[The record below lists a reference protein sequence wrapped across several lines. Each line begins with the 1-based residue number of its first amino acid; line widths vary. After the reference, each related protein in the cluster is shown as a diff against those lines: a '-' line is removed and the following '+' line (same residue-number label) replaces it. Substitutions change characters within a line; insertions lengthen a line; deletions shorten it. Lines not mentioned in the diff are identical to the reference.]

1 MSYGKNEN
9 GNDYIIG
16 DLHGHLSLIEEAM
29 ENVSFDKNQDRLFST
44 GDLIDRGPG
53 SADCLQLIFEPWF
66 YSVRGNHEQMMID
79 AIVHGDSRMMELWMF
94 NGGSWFHDHNLNL
107 MKCLAEEAE
116 KKMPYWIELQSGN
129 NKIGIVHAE
138 PPSDWMAIGDTDKQA
153 LIWSRD
159 RINKKDCSIV
169 ENIDVV
175 YVGHTPLEQPIEL
188 GNVRYVDTGAF
199 HTGNL
204 TITQL

>member
-16 DLHGHLSLIEEAM
+16 DLHGHLELLKGAM
-29 ENVSFDKNQDRLFST
+29 DSVEFDKKRDRLFST
-44 GDLIDRGPG
+44 GDLIDRGPDSPG
-53 SADCLQLIFEPWF
+53 CLELIFEPWF
-66 YSVRGNHEQMMID
+66 FSVRGNHEQMMID
-79 AIVHGDSRMMELWMF
+79 AIVHGDNRMMELWVF
-94 NGGSWFHDHNLNL
+94 NGGAWFHDQNLNL
-107 MKCLAEEAE
+107 MKCLAEEAD
-116 KKMPYWIELQSGN
+116 KKMPYWMELQSEN

-138 PPSDWMAIGDTDKQA
+138 PPADWESIDDTDSQF
-153 LIWSRD
+153 LIWSRE
-159 RINKKDCSIV
+159 RINEKDCSIV

-204 TITQL
+204 TIAQL